1 VRGKVRGDALDARG
15 DVRLSRF
22 DVVRAGAEDGS
33 SARFGLPLG
42 MVVGLL
48 KDRSGDIALSFPVT
62 GKLGDPR
69 FDFSEAIWAAVRTV
83 AVKAITLPVSW
94 IGRVRVDA
102 DSRIEDVRVDPIR
115 FEPGT
120 DVLAAEGQEQ
130 ATRVGAFLRE
140 LPEMRLAAQP
150 VVTARD
156 LDAIRQR
163 SLDAA
168 LQKAA
173 RPGESAD
180 AAAAR
185 LFAARF
191 PDQRA
196 PEPTAGMR
204 AALLESEPVP
214 PTAAAELAE
223 KRLDR
228 VRAAVKRLGIDPDRL
243 PAREPAA
250 EAAREAPEGIAL
262 ALVEPAGP
270 RPPGLIDRLRGVG
283 QKLFGPGKGA
293 R

>member
-1 VRGKVRGDALDARG
+1 
-15 DVRLSRF
+15 
-22 DVVRAGAEDGS
+22 
-33 SARFGLPLG
+33 

-94 IGRVRVDA
+94 IGKVRVDA
-102 DSRIEDVRVDPIR
+102 NSRIEDVRIDPIR

-120 DVLAAEGQEQ
+120 DVLATDGQEQ
-130 ATRVGAFLRE
+130 MTRVGAFLKE

-150 VVTARD
+150 VVSARD
-156 LDAIRQR
+156 SDAIRQR

-173 RPGESAD
+173 RSGESAD
-180 AAAAR
+180 ATAAR

-196 PEPTAGMR
+196 PEPAAAMR

-228 VRAAVKRLGIDPDRL
+228 VRAQVKRLGIDPDRL
-243 PAREPAA
+243 AAGAPAA
-250 EAAREAPEGIAL
+250 EAAREAPEGLAL
-262 ALVEPAGP
+262 TLVEPEGP
-270 RPPGLIDRLRGVG
+270 RPAGLTDRLRGLG
-283 QKLFGPGKGA
+283 QKLFGSGKGA